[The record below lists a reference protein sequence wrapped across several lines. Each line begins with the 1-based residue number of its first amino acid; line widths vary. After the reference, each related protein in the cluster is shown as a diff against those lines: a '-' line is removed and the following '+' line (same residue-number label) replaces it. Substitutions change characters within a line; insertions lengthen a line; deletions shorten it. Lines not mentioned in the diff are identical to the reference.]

1 MFSHTSS
8 QPWQQQ
14 PDNALKTLFN
24 SSVTTFWHKETNDSE
39 FDFMSQLNIYMDD
52 EGFRFCD
59 LMNLIENNLMNLIE
73 KNLC

>member
-1 MFSHTSS
+1 
-8 QPWQQQ
+8 
-14 PDNALKTLFN
+14 
-24 SSVTTFWHKETNDSE
+24 
-39 FDFMSQLNIYMDD
+39 MSQLNIYMDD